1 MIQIMT
7 WAIPPKINNNIMAF
21 AKHLD
26 CRWIGA
32 VNVNSQSAY
41 DYNDCH
47 NSVRNY
53 VSIYGGHQILCF
65 YFVEGFNDL
74 QAIKHSIWHNGTEYI
89 DIMPYKDSREYNI
102 IGVIDKHSLN
112 NVLPNYYFQS
122 LAKYQEEI
130 EIMYYVYQLIDPR
143 NNLPFYIGKG
153 KGNRAQTHLFE
164 SAKVQNLYKDN
175 KIRAIRNEGLEPKIE
190 YIAENIIDE
199 QLAYKIER
207 DMIKHYGRKGY
218 EYFGILTNVCED
230 NRPPNHKGK
239 NYEEIYG
246 FDKAQQQKQ
255 LRSELQKQRGGYG
268 PKQHT
273 PETRK
278 KLSEL
283 TSGVNNP
290 MYGRKQKDST
300 KKLIA
305 DKAKLRTGQLNK
317 NSKQYKLTSPDGK
330 EYILWGNEAAIFC
343 KEHDLSWST
352 LKLQIQKAQWGIPKK
367 GKTKGWKL
375 EVHD

>member
-1 MIQIMT
+1 MT
-7 WAIPPKINNNIMAF
+7 WKIPATVSNNIMEF

-32 VNVNSQSAY
+32 VTVNSQSAY
-41 DYNDCH
+41 DYDDCH

-53 VSIYGGHQILCF
+53 VSIYGGQQILCF
-65 YFVEGFNDL
+65 YFVQGFNDL

-89 DIMPYKDSREYNI
+89 DIMPYKDGREYNI
-102 IGVIDKHSLN
+102 IGVIDKNSLN
-112 NVLPNYYFQS
+112 NSLPNYYFQS

-130 EIMYYVYQLIDPR
+130 EIMYYVYQLVDPR

-164 SAKVQNLYKDN
+164 STKVQNLYKDN
-175 KIRAIRNEGLEPKIE
+175 KIRAIRNAGLEPRIE

-199 QLAYKIER
+199 QLAYKIEE
-207 DMIKHYGRKGY
+207 DIIKHYGRKGY
-218 EYFGILTNVCED
+218 EDFGILTNVCAD

-246 FDKAQQQKQ
+246 VAKAQQQKQ
-255 LRSELQKQRGGYG
+255 LRSQLQKQRGGYG

-273 PETRK
+273 PETKK

-290 MYGRKQKDST
+290 MHGRKQKDST
-300 KKLIA
+300 KKIIA
-305 DKAKLRTGQLNK
+305 DKAKLRTGKLNK
-317 NSKQYKLTSPDGK
+317 NSKQYKLTSPDGR

-352 LKLQIQKAQWGIPKK
+352 LKLQIQKAQWGIPRK

-375 EVHD
+375 EIND